1 MYRRRGRRS
10 EYPSSVFDAFRP
22 PDDSPL
28 VKGSFSK
35 AAIKMPM
42 TLVFAGCRC
51 LSRDSRGSS
60 QGMKDF
66 DEGTIISVKEII
78 FLSFLPRSGILIELK
93 EGRLDVSVLDQ
104 EEQVERDTI
113 ILLFPFILSPA
124 LLGKVQSDR
133 SEAFT
138 VGLRKQKIPIFLPL
152 SLCGYPFEMKEW
164 MQLRGFM
171 DQWLRYLQWYW
182 TVGQDDW
189 VSIETML
196 DAPPVDIDGIREPL
210 SGSLLYGTETIFSLS
225 PLLPVSLCW
234 LGDQCTLTLR
244 RVSFLSLRI
253 RKPASLPKIFREKVL
268 VGHHLLTTE
277 RIVNERVLA
286 LDLVGNSKRSTPFN
300 FKGNS

>member
-51 LSRDSRGSS
+51 LSRDSRGSG

-93 EGRLDVSVLDQ
+93 EGRMLRLVLLMIKCFSHTSLSLHIVTSAAGKGPIRSLRSFHGRAKKAENPDLLTTFSLRLSLRD
-104 EEQVERDTI
+104 EGMDAVERVHGSVVA
-113 ILLFPFILSPA
+113 LSP
-124 LLGKVQSDR
+124 
-133 SEAFT
+133 
-138 VGLRKQKIPIFLPL
+138 
-152 SLCGYPFEMKEW
+152 M
-164 MQLRGFM
+164 
-171 DQWLRYLQWYW
+171 
-182 TVGQDDW
+182 
-189 VSIETML
+189 
-196 DAPPVDIDGIREPL
+196 
-210 SGSLLYGTETIFSLS
+210 
-225 PLLPVSLCW
+225 
-234 LGDQCTLTLR
+234 CTLTLR